1 MQGAEPRT
9 SSFVVAAAVFSM
21 RCHCVC
27 PNLVVGRAP
36 FEEDFEQL
44 KTLGITSI
52 LSLQTV
58 EDGPEGAIERE
69 RDAAIAAGMKFANM
83 PVTDFDRLELIGK
96 LPNCVSEVERMI
108 ADGNTV
114 YLHCT
119 AGVNR
124 SPTVAVAYLHWVLEW
139 PLKKAIEHLGMFRC
153 CPDEEAVRK
162 ASKG

>member
-1 MQGAEPRT
+1 
-9 SSFVVAAAVFSM
+9 M

-27 PNLVVGRAP
+27 PYLVVGPAP

-44 KTLGITSI
+44 KALGVTAV
-52 LSLQTV
+52 LSLRTE

-69 RDAAIAAGMKFANM
+69 RDAAIAGGMKFTNM
-83 PVTDFDRLELIGK
+83 PVTDFDRLELIRK
-96 LPNCVSEVERMI
+96 MRNCVAEVERMI

-124 SPTVAVAYLHWVLEW
+124 SPTVAVAYLHWCLEW
-139 PLKKAIEHLGMFRC
+139 PLEKAVAHLQLFRV
-153 CPDEEAVRK
+153 CPDEEAVEK